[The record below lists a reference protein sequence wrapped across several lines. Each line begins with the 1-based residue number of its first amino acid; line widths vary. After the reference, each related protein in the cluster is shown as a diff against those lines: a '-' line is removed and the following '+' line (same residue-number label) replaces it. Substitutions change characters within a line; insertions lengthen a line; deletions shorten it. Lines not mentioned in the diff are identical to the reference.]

1 MNLILCNI
9 TSNSKDSD
17 RSFDHI
23 TMICDNR
30 AKKNNSCIKKE
41 QLRGNYVTF
50 MKIFENK
57 IHWKKS
63 KFSFKS

>member
-30 AKKNNSCIKKE
+30 AKKNIVA
-41 QLRGNYVTF
+41 L
-50 MKIFENK
+50 
-57 IHWKKS
+57 KKS
-63 KFSFKS
+63 N